1 MRQRKADLNKL
12 VWEARRH
19 YLEDARTHLP
29 WRATRDPYKIL
40 VSEVM
45 LQQTPAERVIPYY
58 KKFIRTFPSA
68 KVLARV
74 SLANVLSVWQG
85 LGYNRRAK
93 FLHQAA
99 KIINNKYSR
108 YDRRFPNTV
117 EEIEKL
123 PGVGHYTARAVAA
136 FAFNSPEVFVE
147 TNIRTVFFYHL
158 GPKRKLSDKQLLPLV
173 ERALAESRMEPR
185 EFYSALM
192 DYGAHLK
199 QQGIKLN
206 AKSAHYKKQSAFEG
220 STRQVRGAILR
231 ELLKHHSTLAT
242 LMQRIPLNQQDVA
255 NELSRLMAE
264 GLVALHGRYFAI
276 QD

>member
-1 MRQRKADLNKL
+1 MRKKEADLGKL

-19 YLEDARTHLP
+19 YHEEARVHLP

-123 PGVGHYTARAVAA
+123 PGAGHYTARAVAA
-136 FAFNSPEVFVE
+136 FAFNSPEAFGA
-147 TNIRTVFFYHL
+147 TNIRTVFFYHM
-158 GPKRKLSDKQLLPLV
+158 GGRRTLSDAELLPLV
-173 ERALAESRMEPR
+173 ARAFRESHMEPR

-199 QQGIKLN
+199 KQGMRLN
-206 AKSAHYKKQSAFEG
+206 ARSAHYKKQSAFEG
-220 STRQVRGAILR
+220 WARQLR
-231 ELLKHHSTLAT
+231 AVFFASSWCIMRRSHCLYIA
-242 LMQRIPLNQQDVA
+242 
-255 NELSRLMAE
+255 SRAVERNL
-264 GLVALHGRYFAI
+264 RTS
-276 QD
+276 